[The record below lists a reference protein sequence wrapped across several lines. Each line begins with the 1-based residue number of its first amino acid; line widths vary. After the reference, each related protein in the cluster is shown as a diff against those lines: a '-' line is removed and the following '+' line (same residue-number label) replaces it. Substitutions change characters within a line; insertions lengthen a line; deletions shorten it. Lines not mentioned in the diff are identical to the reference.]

1 MEVTQGKTYLDG
13 FTQMK
18 AKDKNF
24 YSLECVAWLFLDF
37 QIFKLVLAE
46 RLKRFNLVG
55 KLFSLNGCTALM
67 LQGRHWRGVRAWAS
81 LEHHN
86 PPGCRRRVLFFK
98 IKVRPRFCRS

>member
-37 QIFKLVLAE
+37 QIFKLVLA
-46 RLKRFNLVG
+46 
-55 KLFSLNGCTALM
+55 
-67 LQGRHWRGVRAWAS
+67 
-81 LEHHN
+81 
-86 PPGCRRRVLFFK
+86 
-98 IKVRPRFCRS
+98 